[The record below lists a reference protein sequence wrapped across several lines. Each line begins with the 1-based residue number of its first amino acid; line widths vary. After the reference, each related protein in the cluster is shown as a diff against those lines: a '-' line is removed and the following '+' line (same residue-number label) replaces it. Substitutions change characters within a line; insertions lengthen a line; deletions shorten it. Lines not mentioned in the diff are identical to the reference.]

1 MHGNGFNSII
11 LGRICSFVEEAP
23 LFGVERSAVKV
34 LVLALCFQTLEGALK
49 SKSKGS
55 ISKVGL
61 RVFNMYFMSKISCP
75 MYSIYYCMSEK
86 SLPILYIKFLYKMG

>member
-1 MHGNGFNSII
+1 M
-11 LGRICSFVEEAP
+11 
-23 LFGVERSAVKV
+23 FGVERSAVKV

-61 RVFNMYFMSKISCP
+61 RVFNMYFMSNISCP
-75 MYSIYYCMSEK
+75 MYSIYFFMSEK
-86 SLPILYIKFLYKMG
+86 SLPILCIVFLDKIGQDFLDI